1 MANSTSDPNAQA
13 PDAAVGAVP
22 PTGGV
27 PPEDAPAAAPD
38 AAHAHQRSA
47 SEDLTDGIDLIRRAA
62 RKALGTLDPRIE
74 AAAERAVKRLQELD
88 QNATEAF
95 RRNVPSS
102 TNPRDRKR
110 SDTLTDVEQLA
121 NDVGREIEDF
131 VGRVAERVEAVL
143 TKK

>member
-1 MANSTSDPNAQA
+1 MANSPSDPNAQA
-13 PDAAVGAVP
+13 PEDAVGAVP

-38 AAHAHQRSA
+38 AAHQRSA

-62 RKALGTLDPRIE
+62 RKALGSLDPRIE
-74 AAAERAVKRLQELD
+74 AAAERAVQRLQELD
-88 QNATEAF
+88 QDATEAF
-95 RRNVPSS
+95 RRNVRPEA
-102 TNPRDRKR
+102 
-110 SDTLTDVEQLA
+110 LTEIEQLA

>member
-1 MANSTSDPNAQA
+1 MANSPSDPNAQA
-13 PDAAVGAVP
+13 PDVALGAVP

-38 AAHAHQRSA
+38 AAHQRSA

-102 TNPRDRKR
+102 PHPSDRKR

-121 NDVGREIEDF
+121 NDVGREIQDF